1 MFVDLLGSKG
11 CNMGGQPALLTIL
24 NIQKWVQIVPNRGKH
39 VTHLGQAPYPTWA
52 STVPIFQW
60 LATIFQWYGF
70 IKNKYSSKGWHFMHE
85 VSALNPNIYYYCLGV
100 VNKWHWQRLTAR
112 NSNKRQY
119 LVIDFY
125 FKYFRNLRFENK
137 NTDIGN
143 SCRRNRTYCLLLW
156 G

>member
-24 NIQKWVQIVPNRGKH
+24 NIHKTGTNRAQP
-39 VTHLGQAPYPTWA
+39 GQARYPLGA

-60 LATIFQWYGF
+60 LATISQWYGF
-70 IKNKYSSKGWHFMHE
+70 IKNKYSSKGWHFIHE
-85 VSALNPNIYYYCLGV
+85 VSALNPNIHYYCLGV
-100 VNKWHWQRLTAR
+100 VNKWHCQRLTTR

-119 LVIDFY
+119 QAIDFY
-125 FKYFRNLRFENK
+125 FKYFRNLRFRNLRFENK